1 MRICETSPVVGSSP
15 PHQHDGFL
23 PDFLGLDGLLV
34 LPTGRSAAGGKAI
47 WKCRWHER
55 PEPKISLY
63 LFKNLICGPRE
74 PRMWRPT
81 AERMRLDCWP
91 ESQLCSAGMKGRIH
105 LHSRWLPV
113 LPQINMDPL
122 PPRTLPSP
130 LHLRGL
136 LHSPPP
142 PPSPPV
148 IRVIQT

>member
-1 MRICETSPVVGSSP
+1 MRDFTCGWQQPSTPAWWISSRFSGLGRPPGP
-15 PHQHDGFL
+15 PH
-23 PDFLGLDGLLV
+23 
-34 LPTGRSAAGGKAI
+34 RSICSRRKGNMKVQMAWEAWA
-47 WKCRWHER
+47 
-55 PEPKISLY
+55 KISLY